1 MTENRPGG
9 VVAGETLGDKAPI
22 QLPDYTRGSIVNLMG
37 SLLGAFGGPDLDYA
51 PLRELPP
58 EEIRQYRQVV
68 LMVVDGLG
76 DDLLA
81 RIGPDS
87 NLLRHR
93 RCRLTSVFP
102 STTASA
108 ITSFLTGTAPRQ
120 HGVTGWHMYLREL
133 GAVLAILPGRPR
145 YGGISLSKAGVDV
158 VSLLGHRPLFD
169 LLRVSSVVVTPRPIA
184 RSDYNRSHLGR
195 ARLADFGDMNE
206 FFRKITQ
213 ALQGNRRRRFVYAYW
228 SELDHIAHEAGS
240 VSAETERHLND
251 WDRAFGCFLD
261 EAAGTDTLVLVT
273 ADHGFIDIDE
283 DRVIHLS
290 EHPEWEDCLSLPLCG
305 EPRAAYAYVRPQ
317 RVRAFEAYVSG
328 HLGEYLHLY
337 RSEDLI
343 QQGWFGAG
351 STHPRLADRI
361 GDYTLVMKEGYVV
374 RDRLPSEKPF
384 QQRGVHGGVSAA
396 EMWVPLSV
404 IGV

>member
-1 MTENRPGG
+1 MKEIPAGSP
-9 VVAGETLGDKAPI
+9 VAMEPCSDRAAI
-22 QLPDYTRGSIVNLMG
+22 QLPDYANGGIVNLM
-37 SLLGAFGGPDLDYA
+37 SSILRAYAGPDSGYA
-51 PLRELPP
+51 PAHALPP

-68 LMVVDGLG
+68 LVVLDGLG

-81 RIGPDS
+81 RIGPLS
-87 NLLRHR
+87 TLLRHR

-102 STTASA
+102 STTAAA

-145 YGGISLSKAGVDV
+145 YGGMSLAQAGVDV
-158 VSLLGHRPLFD
+158 VTLLGHRPLFD
-169 LLRVSSVVVTPRPIA
+169 QLQAASVVVTPRHIA

-195 ARLADFGDMNE
+195 ARLAEFGDMHE

-240 VSAETERHLND
+240 LSAETTHHLHE
-251 WDRAFGCFLD
+251 WDQAFSSFLD
-261 EAAGTDTLVLVT
+261 EVAGTDTLVLVT
-273 ADHGFIDIDE
+273 ADHGFVDIDE
-283 DRVIHLS
+283 NQVIHLA

-305 EPRAAYAYVRPQ
+305 EPRAAYAYVKPR
-317 RVRAFEAYVSG
+317 RVEAFESYASG
-328 HLGEYLHLY
+328 CLSEFMHVY
-337 RSEDLI
+337 RSDELI
-343 QQGWFGAG
+343 ARGWFGDG
-351 STHPRLADRI
+351 STHPRLADRV
-361 GDYTLVMKEGYVV
+361 GDYTLVMKDGYVI
-374 RDRLPSEKPF
+374 RDRLLSEKPF
-384 QQRGVHGGVSAA
+384 HQRGVHGGVSHA

-404 IGV
+404 IAV